1 MNLNEINIEREKKVI
16 FMGTP
21 EFSVPVLEN
30 LIKHYNVRAIITQPD
45 RPVGR
50 KGELSMPPVKKV
62 GIEHNILVFQPE
74 KVGTMVEE
82 IKAFSPD
89 FIITCAYGQII
100 PKSILEI
107 PKYGCINVH
116 ASLLP
121 KLRGGAP
128 IHKAII
134 NGFKKTGVTI
144 MYMNE
149 KMDEGDIITQVE
161 TIIADSDTTEKLH
174 DRLSLLGKDL
184 LIETLPSIFAGQNP
198 RIAQNHAEATYG
210 YNISRE
216 DEQIDFHKTRREIF
230 NQVRGLNSWPV
241 AYTMLDDKRIKVW
254 EVEIGCENHSK
265 LISGS
270 IINLYKDGIGVKA
283 NDGEI
288 ILKVIQPEGKGK
300 MSVSSYLNG
309 LKNKEELLNK
319 ILR

>member
-62 GIEHNILVFQPE
+62 GIERNILVFQPE

-89 FIITCAYGQII
+89 FIITCAYGQIV

-149 KMDEGDIITQVE
+149 KMDEGDIISQEEVE
-161 TIIADSDTTEKLH
+161 ITEEDTASTLH
-174 DRLSLLGKDL
+174 DKLKIIGSEL
-184 LIETLPSIFAGQNP
+184 LIKTLPSIINGTNE
-198 RIAQNHAEATYG
+198 RIKQDSSKATYAFT
-210 YNISRE
+210 IKRD
-216 DEQIDFHKTRREIF
+216 DERIDFSKSEREIY
-230 NQVRGLNSWPV
+230 NQVRGLNSWPG
-241 AYTMLDDKRIKVW
+241 AYCMFQGRILKVW
-254 EVEIGCENHSK
+254 ECVRTDRDFPHLFNGQITNFYPE
-265 LISGS
+265 
-270 IINLYKDGIGVKA
+270 GIGVKVS
-283 NDGEI
+283 NGEI
-288 ILKVIQPEGKGK
+288 ILKVVQPEGKGK
-300 MSVSSYLNG
+300 MLATDFING
-309 LKNKEELLNK
+309 FQNKNELLGK
-319 ILR
+319 VLD

>member
-1 MNLNEINIEREKKVI
+1 MNLNEINIEKEKKII

-50 KGELSMPPVKKV
+50 KGVLSMPPVKKV

-74 KVGTMVEE
+74 KIGTMVDE
-82 IKAFSPD
+82 IKAFEPD

-100 PKSILEI
+100 PKSILNI

-134 NGFKKTGVTI
+134 NGLKKTGVTI

-149 KMDEGDIITQVE
+149 RMDEGDIISQE
-161 TIIADSDTTEKLH
+161 
-174 DRLSLLGKDL
+174 
-184 LIETLPSIFAGQNP
+184 
-198 RIAQNHAEATYG
+198 
-210 YNISRE
+210 
-216 DEQIDFHKTRREIF
+216 
-230 NQVRGLNSWPV
+230 
-241 AYTMLDDKRIKVW
+241 
-254 EVEIGCENHSK
+254 EV
-265 LISGS
+265 
-270 IINLYKDGIGVKA
+270 
-283 NDGEI
+283 
-288 ILKVIQPEGKGK
+288 VIQ
-300 MSVSSYLNG
+300 
-309 LKNKEELLNK
+309 LLLYMIN
-319 ILR
+319 